1 MTNEMRWIG
10 PSLLVLGLVFSTG
23 GVAIVGQAGSTAEKA
38 AQPGVTP
45 ADQTPAPQTL
55 PSACELPGGL
65 RAAPNA
71 RQQALKNN
79 AGNKSIVLNT
89 SGYNYAREGEFRPD
103 PNAQPSGVPEG
114 VLPKGATSAP
124 PAAPQAK

>member
-1 MTNEMRWIG
+1 M
-10 PSLLVLGLVFSTG
+10 LGLVFSTG

-45 ADQTPAPQTL
+45 ADQSPAPQAL
-55 PSACELPGGL
+55 PSGCELPGGP
-65 RAAPNA
+65 RSAPNA
-71 RQQALKNN
+71 RQQALKG
-79 AGNKSIVLNT
+79 ARDNKSIVLNT
-89 SGYNYAREGEFRPD
+89 SGYNYALDGEFKPD

-114 VLPKGATSAP
+114 VLPKGTPSAP